1 MAETKILV
9 VAVDFGS
16 SGAGYAFSFAYQ
28 YKNNPLDICTSL
40 WNNGNGPVQ
49 AKVPAVLLFDPDKKF
64 HSFGFEAED
73 KYEELMNANK
83 AGQWYFLKGF
93 KMQLYSAVNAG
104 EDIRID
110 FELLDVGGK
119 SISAKAVFSAAIG
132 FLKDHFI
139 QQMHW
144 RKLGTVEDDIFWVVS
159 VPAIWNDSAKQFMRE
174 SAEKVG
180 IQGEKFSM
188 VYEPEA
194 ASIYARLLPV
204 DKLVGNN
211 GAVLLEA
218 FDPGRKFIVVDAGGG
233 TVDISAQQVLENG
246 EVKII
251 HKECGGPWGG
261 ECINQQF
268 VKMLKEL
275 FGNEVMKQFKRNNG
289 EDLLQL
295 LRDFE
300 VKKRNYRVEGKESVT
315 IRMPFSL
322 TELFLDIEGSDVATK
337 IAISRFNATV
347 RLKRDKLSIAGSLV
361 ETFFSETIKMIIDEV
376 VSILKHERCSDVSAI
391 MMAGGFSEADTL
403 QHAIKRQFQSL
414 EVFIPLDGSLAV
426 LKGAVIY
433 GHNPSIVSS
442 RVCNYTYGIA
452 CSKIFD
458 PSTHDP
464 DKKWFLD
471 GRELCKHL
479 FEVLFEIDEEVHI
492 GQTRKTEFTDTFL
505 SDHMQIRRYE
515 PLKCQ
520 FMVSTKKDPFYTTD
534 ESCMKHGSMILSPP
548 NGMWPQITK
557 GHVLLKIAGTELVGT
572 YENEDSQEQTSV
584 RFEFLPSTSKSP
596 ERKRLFDPFYLDI

>member
-9 VAVDFGS
+9 VAIDFGS

-28 YKNNPLDICTSL
+28 YKNNPLDISTSV
-40 WNNGNGPVQ
+40 WNNGNGPLQ
-49 AKVPAVLLFDPDKKF
+49 TKVPTVLLFDPNKKF

-73 KYEELMNANK
+73 KYEELLNANK
-83 AGQWYFLKGF
+83 ADQWYFLKGF

-104 EDIRID
+104 EDIRVD

-180 IQGEKFSM
+180 IKGEKFII

-194 ASIYARLLPV
+194 ASIYASLLPV
-204 DKLVGNN
+204 DKLVGKN
-211 GAVLLEA
+211 GAVILKA

-246 EVKII
+246 ELKII

-261 ECINQQF
+261 ECINKQY
-268 VKMLKEL
+268 VNMLKEL
-275 FGNEVMKQFKRNNG
+275 FGKEVMNKFKRNNG
-289 EDLLQL
+289 EDFLQL

-300 VKKRNYRVEGKESVT
+300 VKKKMFRVVDEESLT
-315 IRMPFSL
+315 IRMPLSL
-322 TELFLDIEGSDVATK
+322 IELFLDIEESDVQTA
-337 IAISRFNATV
+337 IASSRFNETV

-361 ETFFSETIKMIIDEV
+361 ETFFSETIRTIIDEV
-376 VSILKHERCSDVSAI
+376 VSLLKHERCSDVSVI
-391 MMAGGFSEADTL
+391 MMAGGFSEDDTL
-403 QHAIKRQFQSL
+403 QHAIKKQFPSL
-414 EVFIPLDGSLAV
+414 EVFIPTDGALAV

-433 GHNPSIVSS
+433 GHNPNVVSS
-442 RVCNYTYGIA
+442 RVCYYTYGIA
-452 CSKIFD
+452 ISKAFD
-458 PSTHDP
+458 PSIHDP
-464 DKKWFLD
+464 EKKVLRD
-471 GRELCKHL
+471 GREMCNNL
-479 FEVLFEIDEEVHI
+479 FEVLFEIDEEVH
-492 GQTRKTEFTDTFL
+492 G
-505 SDHMQIRRYE
+505 
-515 PLKCQ
+515 
-520 FMVSTKKDPFYTTD
+520 
-534 ESCMKHGSMILSPP
+534 
-548 NGMWPQITK
+548 
-557 GHVLLKIAGTELVGT
+557 
-572 YENEDSQEQTSV
+572 
-584 RFEFLPSTSKSP
+584 
-596 ERKRLFDPFYLDI
+596 